1 MMMLMVLK
9 LLMMLMKMVLLM
21 MMLMMIDDED
31 DEIYASPC
39 HKKHFAR
46 AGAVEMHMELSQEE
60 FCAEIYS
67 EKATH

>member
-1 MMMLMVLK
+1 MMLVLLK
-9 LLMMLMKMVLLM
+9 LLMMLMMMVMLLM
-21 MMLMMIDDED
+21 MMMMTMRMMKFTC
-31 DEIYASPC
+31 PC

-67 EKATH
+67 ENATR